1 MNLAHFL
8 FSPITLMSFVE
19 KTKISDK
26 PLFTAPYLNI
36 RYLHVSLWDRSV
48 QNLYARTVSQIY
60 QPCDLPFFFLMLHN
74 TYIAGKDNRT

>member
-8 FSPITLMSFVE
+8 FSPITFMSFVE

-36 RYLHVSLWDRSV
+36 RYLHVSLWDKSV

-60 QPCDLPFFFLMLHN
+60 QPCDLPFHHQLFLPPSLYMQHDF
-74 TYIAGKDNRT
+74 T